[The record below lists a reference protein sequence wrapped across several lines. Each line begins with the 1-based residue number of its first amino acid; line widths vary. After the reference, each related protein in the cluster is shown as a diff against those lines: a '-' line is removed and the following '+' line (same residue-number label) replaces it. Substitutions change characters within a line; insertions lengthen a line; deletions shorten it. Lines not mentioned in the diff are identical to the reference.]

1 MFKKIYIKNEKRYR
15 EILFALITVCFAL
28 TAANI
33 VLALHLA
40 GHDKNEHHDYEN
52 CPICQQAVINKNLV
66 ILCSPIQVYQGE
78 KKEYTISYRIF
89 LPPQIIKYQLPQ
101 LRAPPSV
108 C

>member
-1 MFKKIYIKNEKRYR
+1 MKKRYR

-33 VLALHLA
+33 VLSLHLA
-40 GHDKNEHHDYEN
+40 EHDKNEHHNHEN
-52 CPICQQAVINKNLV
+52 CPICQQAVINKNPA
-66 ILCSPIQVYQGE
+66 ILFSPIKVYQIDE
-78 KKEYTISYRIF
+78 KEYTISYRIF
-89 LPPQIIKYQLPQ
+89 FPPQIIKYQLPQ